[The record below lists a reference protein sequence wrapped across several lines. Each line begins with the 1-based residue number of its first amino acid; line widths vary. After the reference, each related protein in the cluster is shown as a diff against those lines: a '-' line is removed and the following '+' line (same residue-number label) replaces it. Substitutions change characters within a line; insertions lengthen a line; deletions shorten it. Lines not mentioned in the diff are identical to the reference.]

1 MRLPAPGTLGGWGG
15 EGVGDGERERVAS
28 SSVVVVVVVVVLVVV
43 VVGTREMK
51 EDSWDTR
58 SIVKSRERRAT
69 PGR

>member
-1 MRLPAPGTLGGWGG
+1 M
-15 EGVGDGERERVAS
+15 GDGERERVAS

-58 SIVKSRERRAT
+58 SIVKSRESRGEGDPH
-69 PGR
+69 PGDEIIE